1 MNSMT
6 GFGKAEIQ
14 KKNYRLQVELTSVN
28 SRFLEI
34 VFRMPRTFAGVE
46 TLLKEQINRKLSRGK
61 VTVAVVLE
69 ESPAMAAQSMIDP
82 EAARSFYQHLK
93 KIKKDLSLPGEIE
106 LQHVIGCPQLFTNGE
121 KGVDSKQL
129 QTDIPKA
136 VGHALND
143 LLKMRI
149 AEGKNLKQDLSK
161 RLKTVSR
168 LVNVIAGQS
177 TQNVHA
183 YKLRLE
189 KRIKEIGNG
198 LQLDSQRLAEEV
210 TIFAD
215 RCDLTEECI
224 RLKSHIKM
232 FSKTIKGNGDAG
244 KKLNFILQ
252 EMGRESNT
260 ISSKSLNSTTSTCAI
275 EMKEEIEKL
284 REQVQNIE

>member
-46 TLLKEQINRKLSRGK
+46 TLLKEQISRKMSRGK

-69 ESPAMAAQSMIDP
+69 ESPSMAARSIIDP
-82 EAARSFYQHLK
+82 EAARSFYRHLK

-106 LQHVIGCPQLFTNGE
+106 LNHIIGFPQLLTNGE
-121 KGVDSKQL
+121 KGFDSDQL
-129 QTDIPKA
+129 QTDIPRA
-136 VGHALND
+136 VGRALND

-149 AEGKNLKQDLSK
+149 AEGKNLKQDMTK

-168 LVNVIAGQS
+168 HVNVIANQS
-177 TQNVHA
+177 TQNVLA
-183 YKLRLE
+183 SKQRLE
-189 KRIKEIGNG
+189 NRIKEIGNG

-252 EMGRESNT
+252 EMGREANT
-260 ISSKSLNSTTSTCAI
+260 ISSKSLNSITSTCAI